1 MERVIGMIRQK
12 YTMLQSTFPINMLMC
27 EEGETES
34 TLDKVVTV
42 CCALCNCCDSG
53 CTSGLICLVIILQ
66 CMVNLM

>member
-1 MERVIGMIRQK
+1 
-12 YTMLQSTFPINMLMC
+12 MLMC

-42 CCALCNCCDSG
+42 SVPCVIAVTLCTN
-53 CTSGLICLVIILQ
+53 GLVCLVAYDITLW